1 MTDAAGRDDPTTRLM
16 HAYEHIH
23 ASRMQGLAFLNAA
36 VRVEAVGFRRWQG
49 AWLGALVTPWSLNL
63 VLTRGDGDDWTPLA
77 AGTERFVDF
86 PAGRFRFIAGHDA
99 LAGETHSCSLF
110 SPVLE
115 FADHEAARIAAVAA
129 LEALV
134 ADPEPPKQAAMSKRD
149 FLAGRF
155 GAHGHVARR

>member
-1 MTDAAGRDDPTTRLM
+1 MTDAVGRDDPSRRLTR
-16 HAYEHIH
+16 AYEHIH
-23 ASRMQGLAFLNAA
+23 ASRMQGLAFLNTA
-36 VRVEAVGFRRWQG
+36 VRVEAVAFRRWQG
-49 AWLGALVTPWSLNL
+49 AWLGALLTPWSLNL
-63 VLTRGDGDDWTPLA
+63 VLTPGDGEWTMLG
-77 AGTERFVDF
+77 AGSERFVDF

-99 LAGETHSCSLF
+99 VAGETHSCSLF

-115 FADHEAARIAAVAA
+115 FADHEAARVAAVAA

-134 ADPEPPKQAAMSKRD
+134 TDPEPPKQGAMSKRD